1 MSLTSLSTLATLD
14 RTGPRRITD
23 LAVVE
28 AVAQPSMTAVVRNLE
43 RAGLVE
49 RREDPSD
56 GRVALVALTEEGSRF
71 LRARRRAG
79 AAAFGRLIDQLPA
92 DEAAALA
99 AAVPALEHLRRI
111 DDQEREPSSRMAAG
125 RAGAHLKPVQPLA

>member
-28 AVAQPSMTAVVRNLE
+28 AVAQPSMTVLVTGLE

-49 RREDPSD
+49 RRGDPFD
-56 GRVALVALTEEGSRF
+56 GRVALVALTEAGSRF
-71 LRARRRAG
+71 IGARRSAG
-79 AAAFGRLIDQLPA
+79 AASFVDLIDKLPA
-92 DEAAALA
+92 DEAATLVA
-99 AAVPALEHLRRI
+99 AIPALEHLRQL
-111 DDQEREPSSRMAAG
+111 DDEDREPQTRAAG
-125 RAGAHLKPVQPLA
+125 GPAGVGR